1 MRTTITQADVLA
13 LLARM
18 ASDLEAQQDY
28 LCALDGAVG
37 DGDQGVTMT
46 LGFRAIRA
54 GLAALQDQ
62 DIGTIVT
69 QSGLTFNRAAAS
81 TIGALFATACLRA
94 GKAVKGRQELGLPD
108 LAQMA
113 EAALVGIQER
123 GKAQLGDKTVLD
135 ALAPTVTALQA
146 AADKGTP
153 LSEALQQALAAA
165 QAGVQATIPLQSRIG
180 RAAWLA
186 ARTVGHPD
194 PGATSFSLMLQSAVG
209 YLTGA

>member
-1 MRTTITQADVLA
+1 
-13 LLARM
+13 
-18 ASDLEAQQDY
+18 
-28 LCALDGAVG
+28 
-37 DGDQGVTMT
+37 
-46 LGFRAIRA
+46 
-54 GLAALQDQ
+54 
-62 DIGTIVT
+62 
-69 QSGLTFNRAAAS
+69 
-81 TIGALFATACLRA
+81 
-94 GKAVKGRQELGLPD
+94 
-108 LAQMA
+108 MA

-153 LSEALQQALAAA
+153 LPEALQQALAAA